1 MSFWSENY
9 SFIKDVYDTRVCK
22 MVEWMDHVEMA
33 ITKVMATKVYTSAEF
48 KRERDNFLSLIKNM
62 EKADTKKWL
71 DEVKETLF
79 RDRAGDERKDE
90 YTRLEAVIEKHQN
103 LIPRVTET
111 QVKSEVFWKCYEY
124 GDDLIQIF
132 EFIDDQRAK
141 SVRDVIIG
149 DTDATDELIDKHAS
163 IMRIM
168 ENKKK
173 TVEEFILKGEK
184 LMEDPKSPKFLE
196 THVSKLKDAW
206 EEAQKKAL
214 ERKDALQD
222 NLESW
227 KVFDQKKVETAKS
240 MDGADKLL
248 KSIKRVYDLEK
259 GPAELTD
266 KLKLAATMRSEI
278 EDFFGQTDKANTTL
292 QIFLPLEMKD
302 PMHGQVKAL
311 RDRLP
316 TLDEIDKSLAEIF
329 KFNQDLAQFDVTLT
343 ATQEWCDVKA
353 AEKLH
358 AIRTPQ
364 DAMQAPD
371 PEEKCGKV
379 LELAE
384 DLLKRSNTCKG
395 LEEKRVDMFPKD
407 GTKMSKDAKD
417 FLERLKRLRDTI
429 TGLDRDINNEFEK
442 YSGDVRY
449 FAEYQT
455 GLQDFYPS
463 LVEAEEKIGEGLE
476 TPKNLVESQNTLAD
490 TKNFQSHLEDLIKLL
505 DNAAEISKKMS
516 HHEHADITVASFRIR
531 WEHAHKSSKLWVQ
544 CMEELTKC
552 WSELEEK
559 IDHLTKWVDASKS
572 GEPAQDG
579 LSIDRLEEQ
588 LNVLKSNFHQKQ
600 KHIDE
605 MMEKCKANSQARRKS
620 QTSLNVR
627 RMTMLPVEE
636 MRKLSCMVKEEI
648 EKVDEYPEVP
658 AEAEG
663 DTPKEEAGEE
673 TQAPEGGAE
682 KQEPESAAE
691 EEPEPVTGEPA
702 L

>member
-33 ITKVMATKVYTSAEF
+33 IQKVMATKVYTSAEF

-62 EKADTKKWL
+62 EKTDTKKWL

-90 YTRLEAVIEKHQN
+90 YSRLEAVIEKHQG
-103 LIPRVTET
+103 LIPRVMET

-149 DTDATDELIDKHAS
+149 DTEATEELIDKHAS

-173 TVEEFILKGEK
+173 TVEEFIVKGEK

-206 EEAQKKAL
+206 EVAQQKAQ
-214 ERKDALQD
+214 ERKDALAD
-222 NLESW
+222 NLEAW
-227 KVFDQKKVETAKS
+227 KVFENKKVDTAKS
-240 MDGADKLL
+240 QDGADKLL

-259 GPAELTD
+259 GPADLQD
-266 KLKLAATMRSEI
+266 KLKLAAAMRAEI
-278 EDFFGQTDKANTTL
+278 EDFFNQTNSSNDCL

-302 PMHGQVKAL
+302 GMHGQVKVL
-311 RDRLP
+311 RERLP
-316 TLDEIDKSLAEIF
+316 VLDEIDKALAEIF
-329 KFNQDLAQFDVTLT
+329 KFNQDLADFDKTLT
-343 ATQEWCDVKA
+343 QVQEWADGKA
-353 AEKLH
+353 TEKIE
-358 AIRTPQ
+358 AIRTIPESLLP
-364 DAMQAPD
+364 PD

-379 LELAE
+379 LEISE
-384 DLLKRSNTCKG
+384 DLLKRTNTCKG
-395 LEEKRVDMFPKD
+395 LEDKRVDMFPKE
-407 GTKMSKDAKD
+407 GAKMSKDAKD
-417 FLERLKRLRDTI
+417 FLERLKKLRATL
-429 TGLDRDINNEFEK
+429 TKLDDEINKEFEK

-455 GLQDFYPS
+455 GLQDFYPR
-463 LVEAEEKIGEGLE
+463 LVEAEERINEGLV
-476 TPKNLVESQNTLAD
+476 TPTSLVESENTLSD
-490 TKNFQSHLEDLIKLL
+490 TKNFQTGLEDLILVL
-505 DNAAEISKKMS
+505 NNAGDIAKKMS

-531 WEHAHKSSKLWVQ
+531 WDNTHKSSKLWVH

-552 WSELEEK
+552 WSDMEAK
-559 IDHLTKWVDASKS
+559 IETLTNWVVTSKS
-572 GEPAQDG
+572 SEPAQDG
-579 LSIDRLEEQ
+579 LSIDKLEEQ
-588 LNVLKSNFHQKQ
+588 LNVLKANFLEKQ
-600 KHIDE
+600 ALIE
-605 MMEKCKANSQARRKS
+605 GMMAKCKAQNEGRRKS
-620 QTSLNVR
+620 QGNMNVR

-636 MRKLSCMVKEEI
+636 MRKLSQMVQEETNKKEKEE
-648 EKVDEYPEVP
+648 EYPEVAAEAP
-658 AEAEG
+658 AEAS
-663 DTPKEEAGEE
+663 EA
-673 TQAPEGGAE
+673 APAE
-682 KQEPESAAE
+682 APVEAPPPAE
-691 EEPEPVTGEPA
+691 EEVKGEPE

>member
-33 ITKVMATKVYTSAEF
+33 IQKVMATKVYTSAEF

-62 EKADTKKWL
+62 EKTDTKKWL

-90 YTRLEAVIEKHQN
+90 YSRLEAVIEKHQG
-103 LIPRVTET
+103 LIPRVMET

-149 DTDATDELIDKHAS
+149 DTEATEELIDKHAS

-173 TVEEFILKGEK
+173 TVEEFIVKGEK

-206 EEAQKKAL
+206 EVAQQKAQ
-214 ERKDALQD
+214 ERKDALAD
-222 NLESW
+222 NLEAW
-227 KVFDQKKVETAKS
+227 KVFENKKVDTAKS
-240 MDGADKLL
+240 QDGADKLL

-259 GPAELTD
+259 GPADLQD
-266 KLKLAATMRSEI
+266 KLKLAAAMRAEI
-278 EDFFGQTDKANTTL
+278 EDFFNQTNSSNDCL

-302 PMHGQVKAL
+302 GMHGQVKVL
-311 RDRLP
+311 RERLP
-316 TLDEIDKSLAEIF
+316 VLDEIDKALAEIF
-329 KFNQDLAQFDVTLT
+329 KFNQDLADFDKTLT
-343 ATQEWCDVKA
+343 QVQEWADGKA
-353 AEKLH
+353 TEKIE
-358 AIRTPQ
+358 AIRTIPESLLP
-364 DAMQAPD
+364 PD

-379 LELAE
+379 LEISE
-384 DLLKRSNTCKG
+384 DLLKRTNTCKG
-395 LEEKRVDMFPKD
+395 LEDKRVDMFPKE
-407 GTKMSKDAKD
+407 GAKMSKDAKD
-417 FLERLKRLRDTI
+417 FLERLKKLRATL
-429 TGLDRDINNEFEK
+429 TMLDDEINKEFEK

-455 GLQDFYPS
+455 GLQDFYPR
-463 LVEAEEKIGEGLE
+463 LVEAEERINEGLV
-476 TPKNLVESQNTLAD
+476 TPTSLVESENTLSD
-490 TKNFQSHLEDLIKLL
+490 TKNFQTGLEDLILVL
-505 DNAAEISKKMS
+505 NNAGDIAKKMS

-531 WEHAHKSSKLWVQ
+531 WDNTHKSSKLWVH

-552 WSELEEK
+552 WSDMEAK
-559 IDHLTKWVDASKS
+559 IETLTNWVVTSKS
-572 GEPAQDG
+572 SEPAQDG
-579 LSIDRLEEQ
+579 LSIDKLEEQ
-588 LNVLKSNFHQKQ
+588 LNVLKANFLEKQ
-600 KHIDE
+600 ALIE
-605 MMEKCKANSQARRKS
+605 GMMAKCKAQNEGRRKS
-620 QTSLNVR
+620 QGNMNVR

-636 MRKLSCMVKEEI
+636 MRKLSQMVQEETNKKEKEE
-648 EKVDEYPEVP
+648 EYPEVAAEAP
-658 AEAEG
+658 AEAS
-663 DTPKEEAGEE
+663 EA
-673 TQAPEGGAE
+673 APAE
-682 KQEPESAAE
+682 APVEAPPPAE
-691 EEPEPVTGEPA
+691 EEVKGEPE